1 LADKN
6 NWFNNGPNIDAGYF
20 QIVSTELD
28 ETNDYKLIALVPDND
43 EKTATLIV
51 HTPEMLEILTV
62 LTALNKH
69 VKQFGESDFTE
80 RNFKETFFR
89 AEQLLCDFE

>member
-1 LADKN
+1 MGQVDTRPNEGGGQINWQTKN

-43 EKTATLIV
+43 EKTATL
-51 HTPEMLEILTV
+51 
-62 LTALNKH
+62 
-69 VKQFGESDFTE
+69 
-80 RNFKETFFR
+80 
-89 AEQLLCDFE
+89 